1 MARKRSWNE
10 LYDVVK
16 YVRKRNADGRGGQIF
31 DNAESLAERYMDKI
45 AFSRSGR
52 KYDARYKAAN
62 KAKDAKKAEEI
73 RNIGLNRKYSERTY
87 KGLVGG

>member
-10 LYDVVK
+10 LQDVIK
-16 YVRKRNADGRGGQIF
+16 YVRKRNIDGRGGQIF
-31 DNAESLAERYMDKI
+31 DNAESLAERYQNKI

-52 KYDARYKAAN
+52 KNSERYKAAN
-62 KAKDAKKAEEI
+62 RAKDTKKAEEI
-73 RNIGLNRKYSERTY
+73 RNAALNRKYSERTY